1 MSVQA
6 IPSRKPVPKALR
18 IASFGVPL
26 RSNSRRGFRVRLL
39 AAGKTTIEERLS
51 VLLPHPFDAVDLHEV
66 DAMSDDVHE
75 VDGHATVIT
84 TVLHV
89 IRRRAD

>member
-1 MSVQA
+1 M
-6 IPSRKPVPKALR
+6 
-18 IASFGVPL
+18 
-26 RSNSRRGFRVRLL
+26 
-39 AAGKTTIEERLS
+39 
-51 VLLPHPFDAVDLHEV
+51 LLPHPFDAVDLHEV